1 MTEHSIDT
9 DIPRITGTLR
19 AHAIETPKSI
29 RDARGMAIMGR
40 RVKSVVYTTDLAI
53 IRNCDADAVMAVYPF
68 TPQQVISQAIISA
81 SPMPVFC
88 GVGGGT
94 TKGMR
99 SVIMAQDVEAQGA
112 YGVVVNSP
120 ISNSNIRLMK
130 SPIIATVVTEE
141 EDVQA
146 RIDAGAS
153 IINVAAGKRTAEA
166 VARIREQYPSL
177 PIMAS
182 GGRTEESIRD
192 TIAAG
197 ANTIVFTP
205 PSNSEIFSNMMD
217 EYRTMKTKNPE
228 YDLGASLR
236 ERGDQLKSLIKLL
249 GKEN

>member
-40 RVKSVVYTTDLAI
+40 RVKSVVYTNDLAI
-53 IRNCDADAVMAVYPF
+53 IRNCDADALMAVYPIS
-68 TPQQVISQAIISA
+68 PQQVISQAIISA

-130 SPIIATVVTEE
+130 SVIDIPIIATVVTEE

-166 VARIREQYPSL
+166 VARIRGQYPSL

-182 GGRTEESIRD
+182 GGIRD

-205 PSNSEIFSNMMD
+205 PSNSEIFSKMMD
-217 EYRTMKTKNPE
+217 EYRNMKTKNPE
-228 YDLGASLR
+228 YELGASLR
-236 ERGDQLKSLIKLL
+236 ERGDQLRSLIKLL